1 MKGGAMSNLRE
12 LSEDLVQLGRMLDG
26 SAGQLDAEIR
36 DAITEQVGLLED
48 DLQDK
53 VESIVSLIREKKAMH
68 EIRMAEANRLRDL
81 ARIDLNTANRLHDWL
96 HFNLKRIGK
105 EKIETPLCKVAV
117 RANSGKQPI
126 EINVPHLPAEY
137 TIHRSSTVA
146 NKEKIREAI
155 EAGTEVPGV
164 TIKNRGTHLS
174 IR

>member
-1 MKGGAMSNLRE
+1 MPNLRE
-12 LSEDLVQLGRMLDG
+12 LSDDILAVSDFIET
-26 SAGQLDAEIR
+26 SAGELDDDIR
-36 DAITEQVGLLED
+36 EGITEHIGLLEKN
-48 DLQDK
+48 LETK

-68 EIRMAEANRLRDL
+68 EVRMAEANRLRDL

>member
-1 MKGGAMSNLRE
+1 MPNLRE
-12 LSEDLVQLGRMLDG
+12 LSDDLVQLGNMLDG
-26 SAGQLDAEIR
+26 SAGDLDDEIR

-48 DLQDK
+48 DLETK

-68 EIRMAEANRLRDL
+68 EVRMAEANRLRDL

-117 RANSGKQPI
+117 RANSGKQPLDI
-126 EINVPHLPAEY
+126 TVANLPSEY
-137 TIHRSSTVA
+137 TIRRSSTVA